1 MTLRYQSAGLSY
13 DITIGTGILGDAGKL
28 FALDRKVLVITDEGV
43 PPEYAASILR
53 QCPDASLLV
62 IPQGEGAKSFGTL
75 HTILSALQE
84 RGFTR
89 RDAIVAVGGGVVG
102 DVSGFA
108 AACYQRGID
117 YYNVPTTLLSQ
128 VDSSVGGKTA
138 INFNGIKNLV
148 GAFHHPSGVL
158 IDAAVLDTLPGRLLS
173 EGLAEVIKMAAT
185 CSEPLFRRLEEVTDL
200 KPALPEI
207 ISRALQIKL
216 DIVTRD
222 PSEKGLRA
230 VLNFGHT
237 LGHAIESASQERV
250 SFETTIPLHPQG
262 TGEGSPETPSVGTSC
277 LRSTLSDGSKNYD
290 ATGSSAGCGG
300 TADATGSIAGCG
312 GAADAPGCVAARG
325 GEQLPDRSHP
335 RLRKR
340 EGPAEREGSRSDVR
354 ELYSDTGGA
363 YYHGEAVAVG
373 MLYTSQGEAK
383 QRIQQ
388 LLLKYG
394 LPVTDPFTPTQ
405 LHHYTLSDKKRTATT
420 TRIVTVSTIG
430 TYTFRSLTDT
440 ELLQLIKARKNEE

>member
-1 MTLRYQSAGLSY
+1 MTLRYRSAGLSY

-43 PPEYAASILR
+43 PPQYADAVLR

-62 IPQGEGAKSFGTL
+62 IPQGEGAKSFATL
-75 HTILSALQE
+75 QTILSALQE

-138 INFNGIKNLV
+138 VNFNGIKNLV

-158 IDAAVLDTLPGRLLS
+158 IDSAVLDTLPPRLFA

-185 CSEPLFRRLEEVTDL
+185 CSEPLFRRLEEVTYI
-200 KPALPEI
+200 KPVLPEI
-207 ISRALQIKL
+207 IAAALRIKL
-216 DIVTRD
+216 DIVTLD
-222 PSEKGLRA
+222 PGEKGLRA

-237 LGHAIESASQERV
+237 VGHAIESA
-250 SFETTIPLHPQG
+250 
-262 TGEGSPETPSVGTSC
+262 
-277 LRSTLSDGSKNYD
+277 
-290 ATGSSAGCGG
+290 GCG
-300 TADATGSIAGCG
+300 T
-312 GAADAPGCVAARG
+312 
-325 GEQLPDRSHP
+325 
-335 RLRKR
+335 
-340 EGPAEREGSRSDVR
+340 
-354 ELYSDTGGA
+354 

-373 MLYTSQGEAK
+373 MLYTSEGEAR

-394 LPVTDPFTPTQ
+394 LPVTDPYTAAE
-405 LHHYTLSDKKRTATT
+405 LHHYALSDKKRGAAA

-430 TYTFRSLTDT
+430 TYNFRSLTDT
-440 ELLQLIKARKNEE
+440 ELLQLTQARKNEK

>member
-1 MTLRYQSAGLSY
+1 
-13 DITIGTGILGDAGKL
+13 
-28 FALDRKVLVITDEGV
+28 
-43 PPEYAASILR
+43 
-53 QCPDASLLV
+53 
-62 IPQGEGAKSFGTL
+62 
-75 HTILSALQE
+75 
-84 RGFTR
+84 
-89 RDAIVAVGGGVVG
+89 
-102 DVSGFA
+102 
-108 AACYQRGID
+108 
-117 YYNVPTTLLSQ
+117 
-128 VDSSVGGKTA
+128 
-138 INFNGIKNLV
+138 
-148 GAFHHPSGVL
+148 
-158 IDAAVLDTLPGRLLS
+158 
-173 EGLAEVIKMAAT
+173 
-185 CSEPLFRRLEEVTDL
+185 
-200 KPALPEI
+200 
-207 ISRALQIKL
+207 
-216 DIVTRD
+216 
-222 PSEKGLRA
+222 
-230 VLNFGHT
+230 
-237 LGHAIESASQERV
+237 ASQERV

-300 TADATGSIAGCG
+300 
-312 GAADAPGCVAARG
+312 AADAPGCVAARG

-363 YYHGEAVAVG
+363 FYHGEAVAVG

-388 LLLKYG
+388 LLRKYH

-430 TYTFRSLTDT
+430 TYTFRSLTDI

>member
-1 MTLRYQSAGLSY
+1 MTLRYRSAGLSY

-43 PPEYAASILR
+43 PTQYADAVLR

-62 IPQGEGAKSFGTL
+62 IPQGEGAKSFATL
-75 HTILSALQE
+75 QTILSALQE

-138 INFNGIKNLV
+138 VNFNGIKNLV

-158 IDAAVLDTLPGRLLS
+158 IDSAVLDTLPPRLFA

-185 CSEPLFRRLEEVTDL
+185 CSEPLFRRLEEVTDI
-200 KPALPEI
+200 KPVLPEI
-207 ISRALQIKL
+207 IAAALQIKL

-222 PSEKGLRA
+222 PGEKGLRA

-237 LGHAIESASQERV
+237 IGHAVESASQERDT
-250 SFETTIPLHPQG
+250 FKRTTIPLHPQG
-262 TGEGSPETPSVGTSC
+262 TGEESPETPSVGTMC
-277 LRSTLSDGSKNYD
+277 LRSTPSDGGR
-290 ATGSSAGCGG
+290 T
-300 TADATGSIAGCG
+300 
-312 GAADAPGCVAARG
+312 ADAPGCVAASG
-325 GEQLPDRSHP
+325 GGQLPDRSHP

-354 ELYSDTGGA
+354 ELSHIDGGA
-363 YYHGEAVAVG
+363 FYHGEAVAVG
-373 MLYTSQGEAK
+373 MLYTSEGEAR
-383 QRIQQ
+383 QRIEQ

-394 LPVTDPFTPTQ
+394 LPVTDPYTAAE
-405 LHHYTLSDKKRTATT
+405 LHHYALSDKKRGAAA

-430 TYTFRSLTDT
+430 TYNFRSLTDT
-440 ELLQLIKARKNEE
+440 ELLQLIKARKNEK

>member
-1 MTLRYQSAGLSY
+1 MTLRYRSAGLSY

-43 PPEYAASILR
+43 PPQYADAVLR

-62 IPQGEGAKSFGTL
+62 IPQGEGAKSFATL
-75 HTILSALQE
+75 QTILSALQE

-138 INFNGIKNLV
+138 VNFNGIKNLV

-158 IDAAVLDTLPGRLLS
+158 IDSAVLDTLPPRLFA

-185 CSEPLFRRLEEVTDL
+185 CSEPLFRRLEEVTDI
-200 KPALPEI
+200 KPVLPEI
-207 ISRALQIKL
+207 IAAALQIKL

-222 PSEKGLRA
+222 PGEKGLRA

-237 LGHAIESASQERV
+237 VGHAIESAGAS
-250 SFETTIPLHPQG
+250 
-262 TGEGSPETPSVGTSC
+262 
-277 LRSTLSDGSKNYD
+277 
-290 ATGSSAGCGG
+290 GG
-300 TADATGSIAGCG
+300 G
-312 GAADAPGCVAARG
+312 
-325 GEQLPDRSHP
+325 QLPDRSHP

-340 EGPAEREGSRSDVR
+340 KGPAEREGSRSDVR
-354 ELYSDTGGA
+354 ELSHIAGGT

-373 MLYTSQGEAK
+373 MLYTSEGEAR
-383 QRIQQ
+383 QRIEQ

-394 LPVTDPFTPTQ
+394 LPVTDPYTAAE
-405 LHHYTLSDKKRTATT
+405 LHHYALSDKKRGAAA

-430 TYTFRSLTDT
+430 TYNFRSLTDT
-440 ELLQLIKARKNEE
+440 ELLQLIQARKNEK

>member
-1 MTLRYQSAGLSY
+1 MTLRYRSAGLSY

-43 PPEYAASILR
+43 PPQYADAVLR

-62 IPQGEGAKSFGTL
+62 IPQGEGAKSFATL
-75 HTILSALQE
+75 QTILSALQE

-138 INFNGIKNLV
+138 VNFNGIKNLV

-158 IDAAVLDTLPGRLLS
+158 IDSAVLDTLPPRLFA

-185 CSEPLFRRLEEVTDL
+185 CSEPLFRRLEEVTDI
-200 KPALPEI
+200 KPVLPEI
-207 ISRALQIKL
+207 IAAALRIKL
-216 DIVTRD
+216 DIVTLD
-222 PSEKGLRA
+222 PGEKGLRA

-237 LGHAIESASQERV
+237 IGHAIESAGAAS
-250 SFETTIPLHPQG
+250 
-262 TGEGSPETPSVGTSC
+262 
-277 LRSTLSDGSKNYD
+277 
-290 ATGSSAGCGG
+290 
-300 TADATGSIAGCG
+300 G

-325 GEQLPDRSHP
+325 GGQLPDRSHP

-354 ELYSDTGGA
+354 ELSHIDGGT

-373 MLYTSQGEAK
+373 MLYTSEGEAR

-394 LPVTDPFTPTQ
+394 LPVTDPYTAAE
-405 LHHYTLSDKKRTATT
+405 LHHYALSDKKRNAAA

-430 TYTFRSLTDT
+430 TYNFRSLTDT
-440 ELLQLIKARKNEE
+440 ELLQLIQARKNEK

>member
-1 MTLRYQSAGLSY
+1 MTLRYRSAGLSY
-13 DITIGTGILGDAGKL
+13 DITIGTGILDDAGKF

-43 PPEYAASILR
+43 PPQYADAVLR

-62 IPQGEGAKSFGTL
+62 IPQGEGAKSFATL
-75 HTILSALQE
+75 QTILSALQE

-138 INFNGIKNLV
+138 VNFNGIKNLV

-158 IDAAVLDTLPGRLLS
+158 IDSAVLDTLPPRLFA

-185 CSEPLFRRLEEVTDL
+185 CSEPLFRRLEEVTDI
-200 KPALPEI
+200 KPVLPEI
-207 ISRALQIKL
+207 IASALQIKL

-222 PSEKGLRA
+222 PGEKGLRA

-237 LGHAIESASQERV
+237 IGHAVESASQERDT
-250 SFETTIPLHPQG
+250 FKRTTIP
-262 TGEGSPETPSVGTSC
+262 TMC
-277 LRSTLSDGSKNYD
+277 LRSTPSDG
-290 ATGSSAGCGG
+290 GR
-300 TADATGSIAGCG
+300 TADT
-312 GAADAPGCVAARG
+312 PGCVAARG
-325 GEQLPDRSHP
+325 HVNGR
-335 RLRKR
+335 
-340 EGPAEREGSRSDVR
+340 GPSLA
-354 ELYSDTGGA
+354 TGGTSEA
-363 YYHGEAVAVG
+363 KHPGVSAALPLDGGTFYHGEAVAVG
-373 MLYTSQGEAK
+373 MLYTSEGEAR
-383 QRIQQ
+383 QRIEQ

-394 LPVTDPFTPTQ
+394 LPVTDPFTAAD
-405 LHHYTLSDKKRTATT
+405 LHHYALSDKKRNAAA

-430 TYTFRSLTDT
+430 TYNFRSLTDT
-440 ELLQLIKARKNEE
+440 ELLQLIQARKNEK

>member
-1 MTLRYQSAGLSY
+1 MTLRYRSAGLSY

-43 PPEYAASILR
+43 PAQYADAVLR

-62 IPQGEGAKSFGTL
+62 IPQGEGAKSFATL
-75 HTILSALQE
+75 QTILSALQE

-138 INFNGIKNLV
+138 VNFNGIKNLV

-158 IDAAVLDTLPGRLLS
+158 IDSAVLDTLPPRLFA

-185 CSEPLFRRLEEVTDL
+185 CSEPLFRRLEEVTDI
-200 KPALPEI
+200 KPVLPEI
-207 ISRALQIKL
+207 IAAALRIKL
-216 DIVTRD
+216 DIVTLD
-222 PSEKGLRA
+222 PGEKGLRA

-237 LGHAIESASQERV
+237 IGHAIESA
-250 SFETTIPLHPQG
+250 G
-262 TGEGSPETPSVGTSC
+262 ASC
-277 LRSTLSDGSKNYD
+277 
-290 ATGSSAGCGG
+290 
-300 TADATGSIAGCG
+300 
-312 GAADAPGCVAARG
+312 GAADAPGCVAASG
-325 GEQLPDRSHP
+325 GGQLPDRSHP

-354 ELYSDTGGA
+354 ELSHIAGGT

-373 MLYTSQGEAK
+373 MLYTSEGEAR
-383 QRIQQ
+383 QRIEQ
-388 LLLKYG
+388 LLQKYG
-394 LPVTDPFTPTQ
+394 LPITDPFTAAE
-405 LHHYTLSDKKRTATT
+405 LHHYALSDKKRGAAA

-430 TYTFRSLTDT
+430 TYNFRSLTDT
-440 ELLQLIKARKNEE
+440 ELLQLIQARKNEK

>member
-1 MTLRYQSAGLSY
+1 MTLRYRSAGLSY

-43 PPEYAASILR
+43 PTQYADAVLR

-62 IPQGEGAKSFGTL
+62 IPQGEGAKSFATL
-75 HTILSALQE
+75 QTILSALQE

-138 INFNGIKNLV
+138 VNFNGIKNLV

-158 IDAAVLDTLPGRLLS
+158 IDSAVLDTLPPRLFA

-185 CSEPLFRRLEEVTDL
+185 CSEPLFRRLEEVTDI
-200 KPALPEI
+200 KPVLPEI
-207 ISRALQIKL
+207 IAAALQIKL

-222 PSEKGLRA
+222 PGEKGLRA

-237 LGHAIESASQERV
+237 IGHAIESAGAAS
-250 SFETTIPLHPQG
+250 
-262 TGEGSPETPSVGTSC
+262 
-277 LRSTLSDGSKNYD
+277 
-290 ATGSSAGCGG
+290 
-300 TADATGSIAGCG
+300 G

-325 GEQLPDRSHP
+325 HVNGR
-335 RLRKR
+335 
-340 EGPAEREGSRSDVR
+340 GPSLA
-354 ELYSDTGGA
+354 TGGTSEA
-363 YYHGEAVAVG
+363 KHPGVSAALPLDGGTFYHGEAVAVG
-373 MLYTSQGEAK
+373 MLYTSEGEAR
-383 QRIQQ
+383 QRIEQ

-394 LPVTDPFTPTQ
+394 LPVTDPFTAAE
-405 LHHYTLSDKKRTATT
+405 LHHYALSDKKRGAAA

-430 TYTFRSLTDT
+430 TYNFRSLTDT
-440 ELLQLIKARKNEE
+440 ELLQLIQARKNEK